1 MAKYTCNAGSL
12 RLDQPEGKHPCLGQR
27 TPNTTDI
34 TTPARTALNAGCEG
48 VAAIKTIQSVMEINL
63 KTP

>member
-1 MAKYTCNAGSL
+1 MQEVCGWINQRASIPVWAK
-12 RLDQPEGKHPCLGQR
+12 R

-48 VAAIKTIQSVMEINL
+48 VAAIKTIQSVMEVDL